1 MASRTATPALPNG
14 RRRGLGA
21 LGGRAWRRARSSAI
35 FQFAASALIVVLL
48 VAVAETIILRRMGR
62 DEAVRDARSATTLLG
77 NEVVE
82 PALEAGLLNG
92 EPAAVDAVDE
102 AVRTHVLSDQVMR
115 VKLWEPSGRIVYSD
129 EDRLIGSVY
138 PMQHEDR
145 IAFGNQTAV
154 AEISDLD
161 RPENRFERAEE
172 KVLEVYY
179 PVHLP
184 DGTPLMFETYMPYSS
199 VAESGNRVWLTFVAP
214 LIGGLIFLELVQ
226 IPLAWS
232 ITRKMARGQQERE
245 RLLKRAID
253 SSNLERLR
261 IAADLH
267 DGVVQDLA
275 GISYSVRAM
284 ADRVADTAPADVTS
298 SLRDDA
304 DLTKQAVRRLRT
316 LLVEIYP
323 PNLQRSGLP
332 AALSDLASPLSSLG
346 MDVRLGLPESLELP
360 TSVEALLF
368 RAAQEAL
375 RNVAKHSGAEK
386 VEVDVEVVDG
396 VARLSVSDDG
406 RGFAMSEGD
415 VPRREGHFGLDLLA
429 DLARD
434 AGGSFDIRSRP
445 GDGTTVELEVP
456 L

>member
-1 MASRTATPALPNG
+1 
-14 RRRGLGA
+14 LGVF
-21 LGGRAWRRARSSAI
+21 GGRAWRRARSSAI

-48 VAVAETIILRRMGR
+48 VAVAETFILRRMGR
-62 DEAVRDARSATTLLG
+62 NEAVRDARSATTLLG
-77 NEVVE
+77 TEVVE
-82 PALEAGLLNG
+82 PALEAGLLDG
-92 EPAAVDAVDE
+92 EPAAMDAVDE
-102 AVRTHVLSDQVMR
+102 AVRRHVLSDQVMR

-129 EDRLIGSVY
+129 EERLIGSVY
-138 PMQHEDR
+138 PMRHEDR

-154 AEISDLD
+154 AEITDLD
-161 RPENRFERAEE
+161 RPENRFERSEE

-199 VAESGNRVWLTFVAP
+199 VAQSGNRVWLTFVAP

-232 ITRKMARGQQERE
+232 VTRKMARAQQERE

-323 PNLQRSGLP
+323 PNLQRSGLR
-332 AALSDLASPLSSLG
+332 AALSDLTSPLSSLG

-360 TSVEALLF
+360 ASVEALLF
-368 RAAQEAL
+368 RAAQESL
-375 RNVAKHSGAEK
+375 RNVAKHSGAKE
-386 VEVDVEVVDG
+386 VRVDVEVVDG

-415 VPRREGHFGLDLLA
+415 PPRREGHFGLDLLV
-429 DLARD
+429 DLAND
-434 AGGSFDIRSRP
+434 SGGSFDIRSRP
-445 GDGTTVELEVP
+445 GDGTTVVLEVP